1 MHKFQIKDEMRT
13 FILLALI
20 SILFLGSCSG
30 CASQGN
36 DADKADTDS
45 PAQTDSDIDE
55 PDTVNDTD
63 SDNSS
68 DDLSDGVLTDSQE
81 DNDSDIEPWETD
93 GDPYADMDTIYEYYG
108 DYDPEVK
115 DPENVRN
122 LWKQYYSYINEK
134 PIDCIQKPYN
144 LCWHNLPFEPIIVE
158 DTDWQYYGDKLPE
171 LTALKCDKLLTQEE
185 GWTHSWTH
193 NSENNWNHSNGSV
206 FFSMASPR
214 TYPQESFG
222 TYLYNF
228 DKHQILRF
236 GNSYM
241 NGWFDG
247 RYVFMVSWNWAK
259 NHEHESHDSYEPY
272 KDYLVYYDTVEN
284 EYGYAWKGDLYNG
297 KYLRSNGEYIIYSL
311 RTPDN
316 KKYRVMY
323 TKIGEWESWKE
334 LKAFIDDPIYD
345 NVAYLPHMKGSN
357 VLFFNCFNQLVR
369 CDLSVGDESCVQIS
383 REGEVS
389 VGGLM
394 GENNKI
400 YYKQIEDLQNEEPK
414 HFYTRLIEADVSDPK
429 NIKYEVLYENDAT
442 PTGGPGMLTF
452 ILDINKDFLLY
463 SKAADMD
470 EEHMNVPIPNLCFL
484 RLKDKKHFCMDEKR
498 NGKHYEM
505 YNGYMWKDKYVVFNY
520 WNDIIVRDMQCYCE
534 ESPDNCPFEK

>member
-1 MHKFQIKDEMRT
+1 MKVLMAF
-13 FILLALI
+13 LLI
-20 SILFLGSCSG
+20 SIPFLGSCSG
-30 CASQGN
+30 CTSQGN
-36 DADKADTDS
+36 DTDNDGFVLPDKDTSISQDNEQDDLSVDDS
-45 PAQTDSDIDE
+45 SDIDNESDVEE
-55 PDTVNDTD
+55 P
-63 SDNSS
+63 SDN
-68 DDLSDGVLTDSQE
+68 DPDV
-81 DNDSDIEPWETD
+81 EPWETD

-108 DYDPEVK
+108 DYDPDVK
-115 DPENVRN
+115 DPENVRD
-122 LWKQYYSYINEK
+122 LWKQIYHYGEK
-134 PIDCIQKPYN
+134 KPVDCVPKPYDA
-144 LCWHNLPFEPIIVE
+144 CWQNLPFEPVIIE
-158 DTDWQYYGDKLPE
+158 DVDDPYYGDKLPE

-185 GWTHSWTH
+185 AWKHSWTH
-193 NSENNWNHSNGSV
+193 NSENNWNHSNGNV
-206 FFSMASPR
+206 FFSMRSPR
-214 TYPQESFG
+214 TYFRESNG
-222 TYLYNF
+222 TYLYNLE
-228 DKHQILRF
+228 KHQILRF
-236 GNSYM
+236 GYSYM

-247 RYVFMVSWNWAK
+247 RYVFMNSWNWSE
-259 NHEHESHDSYEPY
+259 NHEFPDDEETYESY

-284 EYGYAWKGDLYNG
+284 KYGYAWKGELYNG
-297 KYLRSNGEYIIYSL
+297 KYLRSNGEYILYSL

-334 LKAFIDDPIYD
+334 LKAFIDEPIYD
-345 NVAYLPHMKGSN
+345 NVAYLPHMKGSH

-442 PTGGPGMLTF
+442 PTGGIGALSF

-463 SKAADMD
+463 SKTVDID
-470 EEHMNVPIPNLCFL
+470 EEHMSVHVPNLCFL
-484 RLKDKKHFCMDEKR
+484 RLIDKKHFCMDEKR

-534 ESPDNCPFEK
+534 EYPENCPFEK